1 VTAGWGTIPVVAGQV
16 NLSSSLIVAIRLW
29 TAAACL
35 GAVLVIRRRRVSL
48 DVRSPGLLT
57 VRPALCVAVALILA
71 CHWLALFAAY
81 KRAPAGTVILIVYLA
96 PIGVAALAPRLLG
109 EHIGALT
116 LAALLAATA
125 GFALVA
131 GPTVRSAG
139 VSGLTLSLIAAV
151 LFVALI
157 MLSKPLASIYGGLRL
172 AFLEMAGAGL
182 VLVPVAAFTSW
193 PSPSASWLWLLV
205 LGVVHTALGIT
216 IYLSALA
223 RLPATHVGIL
233 GYLEPVGVVVCAWL
247 WLGQRPAA
255 ETVAGGILVIAA
267 GVLIVIGASDRGQDR
282 RGEEVAAIPGAAGPG
297 LPSAR

>member
-1 VTAGWGTIPVVAGQV
+1 
-16 NLSSSLIVAIRLW
+16 LIVAIRLW

-35 GAVLVIRRRRVSL
+35 GAVLLFQLRRRPQVDGR
-48 DVRSPGLLT
+48 
-57 VRPALCVAVALILA
+57 RPALLTMRPVLCVTVALVLA
-71 CHWLALFAAY
+71 CHWIALFAAY

-96 PIGVAALAPRLLG
+96 PIGVAALAPRILG
-109 EHIGALT
+109 EHVGGRT
-116 LAALLAATA
+116 LIALLAATA
-125 GFALVA
+125 GFGLVA

-139 VSGLTLSLIAAV
+139 LSGLMLSLAAAT

-157 MLSKPLASIYGGLRL
+157 MLSKPLASIYGGLHL

-182 VLVPVAAFTSW
+182 VLVPVAAFARW

-216 IYLSALA
+216 IYLGALA

-247 WLGQRPAA
+247 WLGQRPAV
-255 ETVAGGILVIAA
+255 ETVLGGLLVIAA
-267 GVLIVIGASDRGQDR
+267 GVMIVMSAAGRGADRL
-282 RGEEVAAIPGAAGPG
+282 GEEAAAIPGAAGPG
-297 LPSAR
+297 LPSAG